1 MSNELLAAFGITDED
16 LKKASDEKSS
26 SSRSGKKKTTKKK
39 VKEYALPLR
48 VCGGCR
54 QKVFHGEG
62 VITDEKLR
70 NAVEETFNELTG
82 MITEFE
88 IIDNVKEE
96 EGAHYAT
103 YLKPVI
109 SFTAVKDDTVFSFP
123 LTINAGSAG
132 AMEFDQE
139 SSMSEMSK
147 RWVESTPVFEN
158 CSFHYNEK
166 ASALIPFF
174 SASEPEGVEYDLPV
188 TVGLGSTEFEAT
200 QDLCGKEKASYE
212 ELREKLSKNYP
223 EYRDCGFAYNQK
235 MNQLVP
241 VMQYTTRPAEKVNTV
256 LLPAVVRAGG
266 FMMTVQSEDI
276 NGQRMATLEEIRKVV
291 EKIYPEYS
299 KERTEMLYDEKK
311 KFVIPVLKSSRK
323 GVVIQNTRAA
333 WEHVE
338 EYDKQGNK
346 WRKEV
351 RPFGVFKRNET
362 QNAKL
367 SFQLTAPKIPREIL
381 DKIERQ
387 FRLNPSREA
396 ALQIF
401 YDMDTQKYEL
411 YEPIQE
417 KSRASVHFLRNN
429 QLEMEKTLMMDV
441 HSHGIMEAFFSV
453 IDDQDEKGVRLYMVL
468 GNLNCSACS
477 FALRAGMAGYFVNL
491 SLDDVF
497 EEG

>member
-1 MSNELLAAFGITDED
+1 
-16 LKKASDEKSS
+16 
-26 SSRSGKKKTTKKK
+26 
-39 VKEYALPLR
+39 
-48 VCGGCR
+48 
-54 QKVFHGEG
+54 
-62 VITDEKLR
+62 
-70 NAVEETFNELTG
+70 
-82 MITEFE
+82 
-88 IIDNVKEE
+88 
-96 EGAHYAT
+96 
-103 YLKPVI
+103 
-109 SFTAVKDDTVFSFP
+109 
-123 LTINAGSAG
+123 
-132 AMEFDQE
+132 
-139 SSMSEMSK
+139 
-147 RWVESTPVFEN
+147 
-158 CSFHYNEK
+158 
-166 ASALIPFF
+166 
-174 SASEPEGVEYDLPV
+174 
-188 TVGLGSTEFEAT
+188 
-200 QDLCGKEKASYE
+200 
-212 ELREKLSKNYP
+212 
-223 EYRDCGFAYNQK
+223 
-235 MNQLVP
+235 
-241 VMQYTTRPAEKVNTV
+241 
-256 LLPAVVRAGG
+256 
-266 FMMTVQSEDI
+266 MMTVQSEDI

-291 EKIYPEYS
+291 EEIYPEYS

-351 RPFGVFKRNET
+351 RPFGVFKRNDT
-362 QNAKL
+362 QNEKL

-477 FALRAGMAGYFVNL
+477 FALRAGMAGHFVNL